1 MSAAITRAI
10 AASPILAMHA
20 RYEASW
26 AEFIIVEDARMKLD
40 RKDRDESA
48 LAHRYDDAMKVNA
61 GETDAL
67 RLAILYQVP
76 ITPQEALVLQYH
88 VHGASDPD
96 LMATSDE
103 RDALSVAN
111 DTLFDYRCDEID
123 HDDSDGM
130 FQSAEHIVSERRRFR
145 TGKVGA

>member
-1 MSAAITRAI
+1 MDADHPANGV
-10 AASPILAMHA
+10 LFA
-20 RYEASW
+20 RRST
-26 AEFIIVEDARMKLD
+26 IEDARMKLD

-88 VHGASDPD
+88 THGASDPD

-111 DTLFDYRCDEID
+111 DTLFDYRCDETD

>member
-1 MSAAITRAI
+1 MSAVITRAT
-10 AASPILAMHA
+10 ATSPILAMHA
-20 RYEASW
+20 RYEAAW
-26 AEFIIVEDARMKLD
+26 AEFIIIEDARMKLD
-40 RKDRDESA
+40 PKDRDESA

-76 ITPQEALVLQYH
+76 TTRQEALVLQYH
-88 VHGASDPD
+88 AHGAADPD
-96 LMATSDE
+96 LMTTSDE
-103 RDALSVAN
+103 RDALSVAS
-111 DTLFDYRCDEID
+111 DTLFDFHCDETD